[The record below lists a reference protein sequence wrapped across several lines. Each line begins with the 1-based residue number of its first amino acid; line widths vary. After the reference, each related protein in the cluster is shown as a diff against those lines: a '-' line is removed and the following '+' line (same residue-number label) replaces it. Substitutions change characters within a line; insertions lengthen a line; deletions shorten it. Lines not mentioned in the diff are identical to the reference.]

1 MADDDDCRALRCAGD
16 SWEDKTEQ
24 FLELSPK
31 YFSPS
36 MQYYFYLFSPDRG
49 IPHIACPAAHS
60 LAGTPARVPAHVNS
74 HSTSHHQR
82 GPVVH
87 APGEY
92 LDGAAL
98 LGVPPPLDWGGAAAS
113 SAAGAGA
120 AFYLSIYLSFLPLR
134 IGGEREYHAASEGR

>member
-16 SWEDKTEQ
+16 SWEDKTER
-24 FLELSPK
+24 FAK
-31 YFSPS
+31 CT
-36 MQYYFYLFSPDRG
+36 YYFYLFSPDRG

-74 HSTSHHQR
+74 HSTSHRQR

-120 AFYLSIYLSFLPLR
+120 AFFPCAS
-134 IGGEREYHAASEGR
+134 AASESITLPPRVDRITPSDTAELSS